1 MVQKLEGHHARK
13 RFGQNFLNDPHWIGK
28 IVDSIDPQ
36 PEQVLIEIG
45 PGQAALTREII
56 AKSGHE
62 TAIEIDRDLAAW
74 LRSIFPETLELIEA
88 DALKLDWSKVHPGEK
103 LRIFGNLPYNISS
116 PLLISLIAVR
126 GRDGSAFYAAEGS
139 GESSGCRTEQ

>member
-62 TAIEIDRDLAAW
+62 TTIEIDRDLAAW
-74 LRSIFPETLELIEA
+74 LRSIGRKCTPGKNFGSSEIFPTTFRA
-88 DALKLDWSKVHPGEK
+88 RFSFP
-103 LRIFGNLPYNISS
+103 
-116 PLLISLIAVR
+116 
-126 GRDGSAFYAAEGS
+126 
-139 GESSGCRTEQ
+139 

>member
-13 RFGQNFLNDPHWIGK
+13 RFGQNFLNDLHWIGK

-126 GRDGSAFYAAEGS
+126 GNSA
-139 GESSGCRTEQ
+139 